1 MSHGRSMCMPKRKA
15 KILIVDDAQINRIIL
30 CELLRNQYQ
39 ILEAEDGK
47 KALEMI
53 KEDKSI
59 DLVLLDIVMPN
70 MDGYQVLEKM
80 KEQRYLEYLPVII
93 ISSEGDS
100 TSMEKAYELGATDY
114 IRRPFESYIINRRI
128 KNTLM
133 LYEKQKKLVHLVE
146 QQIQKRVNNNTTLIN
161 VLGHIVNLE
170 MAKVVY
176 IYNIFKRLQKCFYYK
191 WVKNHTNIS

>member
-1 MSHGRSMCMPKRKA
+1 MKMNHGRSMCMPKRKA

-80 KEQRYLEYLPVII
+80 KEQRYLEYLPVIKQFR
-93 ISSEGDS
+93 SE
-100 TSMEKAYELGATDY
+100 MPKEKNNESQNINT
-114 IRRPFESYIINRRI
+114 FEEMIFEYDALE
-128 KNTLM
+128 TLFIF
-133 LYEKQKKLVHLVE
+133 LHKQ
-146 QQIQKRVNNNTTLIN
+146 QKI
-161 VLGHIVNLE
+161 
-170 MAKVVY
+170 
-176 IYNIFKRLQKCFYYK
+176 
-191 WVKNHTNIS
+191 

>member
-1 MSHGRSMCMPKRKA
+1 MTKRKA

-47 KALEMI
+47 KALEIM
-53 KEDKSI
+53 KEDKMI

-93 ISSEGDS
+93 ISSEGNT
-100 TSMEKAYELGATDY
+100 TSMEKA
-114 IRRPFESYIINRRI
+114 
-128 KNTLM
+128 
-133 LYEKQKKLVHLVE
+133 
-146 QQIQKRVNNNTTLIN
+146 
-161 VLGHIVNLE
+161 
-170 MAKVVY
+170 
-176 IYNIFKRLQKCFYYK
+176 
-191 WVKNHTNIS
+191 

>member
-1 MSHGRSMCMPKRKA
+1 MPKRKA

-59 DLVLLDIVMPN
+59 DLVLLDIVMTN

-80 KEQRYLEYLPVII
+80 KEQRYLEYLPVIKQLR
-93 ISSEGDS
+93 SE
-100 TSMEKAYELGATDY
+100 MPKEKNNESQNRKFFQEMT
-114 IRRPFESYIINRRI
+114 FEYD
-128 KNTLM
+128 TLKM
-133 LYEKQKKLVHLVE
+133 LFIFLHKQ
-146 QQIQKRVNNNTTLIN
+146 QKI
-161 VLGHIVNLE
+161 
-170 MAKVVY
+170 
-176 IYNIFKRLQKCFYYK
+176 
-191 WVKNHTNIS
+191 

>member
-70 MDGYQVLEKM
+70 MDGYQVLEM
-80 KEQRYLEYLPVII
+80 LMNLEQLI
-93 ISSEGDS
+93 ISGDLLKVILLI
-100 TSMEKAYELGATDY
+100 EEL
-114 IRRPFESYIINRRI
+114 
-128 KNTLM
+128 KTL
-133 LYEKQKKLVHLVE
+133 
-146 QQIQKRVNNNTTLIN
+146 
-161 VLGHIVNLE
+161 
-170 MAKVVY
+170 
-176 IYNIFKRLQKCFYYK
+176 
-191 WVKNHTNIS
+191 

>member
-1 MSHGRSMCMPKRKA
+1 MPKRKA

-30 CELLRNQYQ
+30 CELLRDQYQ

-47 KALEMI
+47 KALEIM
-53 KEDKSI
+53 KEDKMI

-93 ISSEGDS
+93 ISSEGNT

-114 IRRPFESYIINRRI
+114 IRRPFESYII
-128 KNTLM
+128 KTL
-133 LYEKQKKLVHLVE
+133 
-146 QQIQKRVNNNTTLIN
+146 
-161 VLGHIVNLE
+161 
-170 MAKVVY
+170 
-176 IYNIFKRLQKCFYYK
+176 
-191 WVKNHTNIS
+191 

>member
-30 CELLRNQYQ
+30 CELLRDQYQ

-47 KALEMI
+47 KALEIM
-53 KEDKSI
+53 KEDKMI

-93 ISSEGDS
+93 ISSEGNT
-100 TSMEKAYELGATDY
+100 TSMEKAYQL
-114 IRRPFESYIINRRI
+114 
-128 KNTLM
+128 
-133 LYEKQKKLVHLVE
+133 
-146 QQIQKRVNNNTTLIN
+146 
-161 VLGHIVNLE
+161 
-170 MAKVVY
+170 
-176 IYNIFKRLQKCFYYK
+176 
-191 WVKNHTNIS
+191 

>member
-1 MSHGRSMCMPKRKA
+1 
-15 KILIVDDAQINRIIL
+15 
-30 CELLRNQYQ
+30 
-39 ILEAEDGK
+39 
-47 KALEMI
+47 
-53 KEDKSI
+53 
-59 DLVLLDIVMPN
+59 MPN

-93 ISSEGDS
+93 ISSEGDT

-146 QQIQKRVNNNTTLIN
+146 QQI
-161 VLGHIVNLE
+161 
-170 MAKVVY
+170 
-176 IYNIFKRLQKCFYYK
+176 
-191 WVKNHTNIS
+191 

>member
-1 MSHGRSMCMPKRKA
+1 MPKRKA

-30 CELLRNQYQ
+30 CELLRDQYQ

-47 KALEMI
+47 KALEIM
-53 KEDKSI
+53 KEDKMI

-93 ISSEGDS
+93 ISSEGNT

-114 IRRPFESYIINRRI
+114 IRRLLKVILLTEEL
-128 KNTLM
+128 KTL
-133 LYEKQKKLVHLVE
+133 
-146 QQIQKRVNNNTTLIN
+146 
-161 VLGHIVNLE
+161 
-170 MAKVVY
+170 
-176 IYNIFKRLQKCFYYK
+176 
-191 WVKNHTNIS
+191 

>member
-30 CELLRNQYQ
+30 CELLRDQYQ

-47 KALEMI
+47 KALEIM
-53 KEDKSI
+53 KEDKMI

-93 ISSEGDS
+93 ISSEGNT

-133 LYEKQKKLVHLVE
+133 LYEKRASMRISCRFSLLQLVSTH
-146 QQIQKRVNNNTTLIN
+146 VNGVLI
-161 VLGHIVNLE
+161 VD
-170 MAKVVY
+170 Y
-176 IYNIFKRLQKCFYYK
+176 SF
-191 WVKNHTNIS
+191 

>member
-1 MSHGRSMCMPKRKA
+1 MPKRKA

-80 KEQRYLEYLPVII
+80 KEQRYLLLFLQKEIRLLWKRLMILEQLI
-93 ISSEGDS
+93 ISGDLLKVILLI
-100 TSMEKAYELGATDY
+100 EEL
-114 IRRPFESYIINRRI
+114 
-128 KNTLM
+128 KTL
-133 LYEKQKKLVHLVE
+133 
-146 QQIQKRVNNNTTLIN
+146 
-161 VLGHIVNLE
+161 
-170 MAKVVY
+170 
-176 IYNIFKRLQKCFYYK
+176 
-191 WVKNHTNIS
+191 

>member
-1 MSHGRSMCMPKRKA
+1 
-15 KILIVDDAQINRIIL
+15 
-30 CELLRNQYQ
+30 
-39 ILEAEDGK
+39 
-47 KALEMI
+47 MI

-93 ISSEGDS
+93 ISSEGDT
-100 TSMEKAYELGATDY
+100 TSMEKAYDLGATDY

-146 QQIQKRVNNNTTLIN
+146 QQI
-161 VLGHIVNLE
+161 
-170 MAKVVY
+170 
-176 IYNIFKRLQKCFYYK
+176 
-191 WVKNHTNIS
+191 